1 MRKTEESLRRLKKG
15 KKSTLGIFSGASASK
30 DEDRDEERIRTQMIM
45 DVEAFGLDGKSLGVN
60 ITSVE
65 SYLQLSQMVQ
75 SELVD
80 GECRSSGPLFK
91 TLNDSYNRLMRI
103 VECLHKGVHY
113 TIRYGYQCWQE
124 AWYIAARVTV
134 MLMSG

>member
-30 DEDRDEERIRTQMIM
+30 DEDRDEERIRTQMVI
-45 DVEAFGLDGKSLGVN
+45 DVEAFGLDGKSLGVDM
-60 ITSVE
+60 TSVE

-80 GECRSSGPLFK
+80 GEYWSPQFTFQDPERQL
-91 TLNDSYNRLMRI
+91 
-103 VECLHKGVHY
+103 
-113 TIRYGYQCWQE
+113 
-124 AWYIAARVTV
+124 
-134 MLMSG
+134 